1 MNMSEKE
8 RKSVCVCATSI
19 LCIIM
24 IIELPKECE
33 RNMNFFQPNA
43 EIKNNDNLLHN
54 YNENFDVESIYIT

>member
-1 MNMSEKE
+1 MNMSERE
-8 RKSVCVCATSI
+8 RKSVCVRATSI

-43 EIKNNDNLLHN
+43 EIKN
-54 YNENFDVESIYIT
+54 